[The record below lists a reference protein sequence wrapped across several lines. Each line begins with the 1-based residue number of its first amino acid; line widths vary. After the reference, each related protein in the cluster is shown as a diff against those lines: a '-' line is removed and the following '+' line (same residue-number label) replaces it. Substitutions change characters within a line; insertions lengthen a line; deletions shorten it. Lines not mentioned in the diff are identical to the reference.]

1 MPSNTVKYAWYDSM
15 GWHFRGYNRHRQQR
29 KLPSLTQLEGII
41 KRMGENEYLSY
52 EKCIFAGKWL
62 RIYTFFAFRLAFW
75 AKMNNFA
82 PDFNGS

>member
-1 MPSNTVKYAWYDSM
+1 LKIFLSPYREVW
-15 GWHFRGYNRHRQQR
+15 RQF
-29 KLPSLTQLEGII
+29 LYLSGII
-41 KRMGENEYLSY
+41 KRMEENEYLSY

-62 RIYTFFAFRLAFW
+62 RKYTFFAFRLAFW